1 MATFTAKPI
10 DALPAATKLQDDD
23 MIPICQDGTARQLNG
38 AAFRDFAAT
47 VGAEQAKTT
56 LDKMSVDIITLES
69 GSSATAE
76 KGTDDAG
83 NIKLILGIPGSPAT
97 PQSPVKVAD
106 DGYTDIQGLRQMVN
120 FTAVKAGNVI
130 NVTSTLQGNKVHTD
144 VITLDDNGYPT
155 TILSD
160 GVTTVFSFQGF
171 DL

>member
-23 MIPICQDGTARQLNG
+23 MIPICQ
-38 AAFRDFAAT
+38 
-47 VGAEQAKTT
+47 
-56 LDKMSVDIITLES
+56 
-69 GSSATAE
+69 
-76 KGTDDAG
+76 
-83 NIKLILGIPGSPAT
+83 
-97 PQSPVKVAD
+97 